1 MTEKE
6 IIQKELEAVQESI
19 SEVRKNLQDLTQMLG
34 RMNLLS
40 NIFSKELEAR
50 GGPDPKE
57 EEEKDSSVD
66 S

>member
-19 SEVRKNLQDLTQMLG
+19 VEVRKNLQDLTQMLG

-40 NIFSKELEAR
+40 NIFSKEFDAM

-57 EEEKDSSVD
+57 KKDSSVD

>member
-19 SEVRKNLQDLTQMLG
+19 VEVRKNLEDLTQMLG

-40 NIFSKELEAR
+40 NIFSKELEAM

-57 EEEKDSSVD
+57 KKDSSVD

>member
-6 IIQKELEAVQESI
+6 ILQNELEAVQESI
-19 SEVRKNLQDLTQMLG
+19 GEVRKNLQELTQMLG

-40 NIFSKELEAR
+40 NIFSKELQAM
-50 GGPDPKE
+50 GGPAPKE
-57 EEEKDSSVD
+57 EEDSSVD

>member
-1 MTEKE
+1 MTEKQ
-6 IIQKELEAVQESI
+6 ILQNELEAVQESI

-40 NIFSKELEAR
+40 NIFSKELEAL

-57 EEEKDSSVD
+57 EKDSSTD

>member
-1 MTEKE
+1 MTEKQ
-6 IIQKELEAVQESI
+6 ILQNELEAVQESI

-40 NIFSKELEAR
+40 NIFSKELEAL

-57 EEEKDSSVD
+57 EKYSSTDS
-66 S
+66 

>member
-6 IIQKELEAVQESI
+6 ILQNELEAVQESI
-19 SEVRKNLQDLTQMLG
+19 GEVRKNLQDLTQMLG

-40 NIFSKELEAR
+40 NIFSKELQAM
-50 GGPDPKE
+50 GGPAPKE
-57 EEEKDSSVD
+57 EDSSVD

>member
-1 MTEKE
+1 MIEKE

-19 SEVRKNLQDLTQMLG
+19 VEVRKILQDLTQMLG

-40 NIFSKELEAR
+40 NIFSKELEAM

-57 EEEKDSSVD
+57 
-66 S
+66 

>member
-1 MTEKE
+1 MTERE
-6 IIQKELEAVQESI
+6 ILQKELEAVQESI
-19 SEVRKNLQDLTQMLG
+19 VEVRKNLEDLTQMLG

-40 NIFSKELEAR
+40 NIFSKELEAM
-50 GGPDPKE
+50 GGPAPK